1 MNLGT
6 ACYCPPRGV
15 LNSDAF
21 YENITKAK
29 AHHPLFLFSDDARW
43 NPSQLIQWPEF
54 SGKRPGWTINNFL
67 FFKALEIARAAKLDY
82 YIFLESDS
90 RVFGE
95 AWDDI
100 VFTEYFQRYPN
111 GIACAGTP
119 VCWDVCSGGREFA
132 KKVIAEA
139 FAFQTATGI
148 PMSFFS
154 GKNPMDCSGAA
165 YYPNGSLAVYQ
176 TEALLKIFAG
186 FDLDIVSYSRRIT
199 AFDLALGRAL
209 WNYHGPKAVD
219 HVGWLSSCYSAYGN
233 CVTTEAERLQMLR
246 DGRMAAIHQCKSDS
260 RP

>member
-1 MNLGT
+1 MNIGT
-6 ACYCPPRGV
+6 ITYCPPKGV

-21 YENITKAK
+21 YDNVSKSK
-29 AHHPLFLFSDDARW
+29 AHHPLFLFSDDPRW

-54 SGKRPGWTINNFL
+54 SGKRPGWTINNFV

-165 YYPNGSLAVYQ
+165 LYVNGSGAVYQ
-176 TEALLKIFAG
+176 TAALLSVFAG
-186 FDLDIVSYSRRIT
+186 FDLDIAGYSKRIT
-199 AFDLALGRAL
+199 AYDLSIGRAL
-209 WNYHGPKAVD
+209 WSYHGAKAVNYI
-219 HVGWLSSCYSAYGN
+219 GWLAKTYSAYGDCIMN
-233 CVTTEAERLQMLR
+233 ANERKELLLS
-246 DGRMAAIHQCKSDS
+246 GKIVCGHQFKDDWI
-260 RP
+260 P